1 MRTDRGANK
10 RKEQKS
16 DLVAGTTP
24 KHEAWQDKLVWYK
37 GRQGLFRKEG
47 RGTLVRTIGRRK
59 DKEIRVTLISYLSQD
74 KTNAIQTMC
83 VTQWQCL
90 TMVRTWGTMTSF
102 SLSGTR
108 GSGTYLHSEKVRGLW
123 QMKGKFIPPKWPSGS
138 IPGGLV
144 LRDRTLLARG
154 QTERSAKE
162 MTKLLSEHGDK
173 LWIVVYVDDG
183 LKILLGKALRSD
195 P

>member
-1 MRTDRGANK
+1 MQTDRGTNK

-59 DKEIRVTLISYLSQD
+59 DKEIRVTLISYFSKD

-90 TMVRTWGTMTSF
+90 TMVRTWGTTTSF
-102 SLSGTR
+102 SLSGNKGVWYLFAQWKGESTVADEGKVHSSQVNIWVDSR
-108 GSGTYLHSEKVRGLW
+108 WSG
-123 QMKGKFIPPKWPSGS
+123 F
-138 IPGGLV
+138 
-144 LRDRTLLARG
+144 
-154 QTERSAKE
+154 ERQDTVSQRAKR
-162 MTKLLSEHGDK
+162 M
-173 LWIVVYVDDG
+173 
-183 LKILLGKALRSD
+183 
-195 P
+195 